1 MRTALRC
8 FLDLFFH
15 LPGGDLRYAAA
26 HSTPR
31 DKSGGD
37 PPVDSRD
44 PATPG
49 YGAGAYTATRDS
61 EEGRGRRGVAQGKE
75 SRELPGPPPPIA
87 ALTLVRRLRGRGR
100 EARDITRTGTRRH
113 GDESPATRRR
123 RDVPRDIRLLCRR
136 RRRRRRRRRQH
147 RRRKRASCLAAGT
160 RLGTRGKAENEKA
173 KVAEGHAGHR
183 TGAGVAKDVQNSPE
197 RTPFRKSRD
206 SNKERGSLSSLSSP
220 LFDNDTGSCVEESP
234 LEIPGPPDEGSLR
247 EGNTTSSQRVK
258 RWPTNVRNSYWRLF
272 RTRYHSLF

>member
-1 MRTALRC
+1 M
-8 FLDLFFH
+8 FQGIFDFFV
-15 LPGGDLRYAAA
+15 GGD
-26 HSTPR
+26 
-31 DKSGGD
+31 GGD
-37 PPVDSRD
+37 GGGDDSTGGGNEPPALPPE
-44 PATPG
+44 PASGPG
-49 YGAGAYTATRDS
+49 
-61 EEGRGRRGVAQGKE
+61 EK
-75 SRELPGPPPPIA
+75 P
-87 ALTLVRRLRGRGR
+87 
-100 EARDITRTGTRRH
+100 RTKK
-113 GDESPATRRR
+113 
-123 RDVPRDIRLLCRR
+123 L
-136 RRRRRRRRRQH
+136 
-147 RRRKRASCLAAGT
+147 
-160 RLGTRGKAENEKA
+160 

-206 SNKERGSLSSLSSP
+206 SNEERGSLSSLSSP